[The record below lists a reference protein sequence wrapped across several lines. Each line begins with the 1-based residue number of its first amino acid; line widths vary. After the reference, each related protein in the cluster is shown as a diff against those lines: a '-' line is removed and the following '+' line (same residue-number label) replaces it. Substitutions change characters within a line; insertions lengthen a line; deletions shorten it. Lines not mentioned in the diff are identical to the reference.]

1 MGAMVDNK
9 RPEAGAKA
17 AAEPGAARSRIV
29 FVTGLSGA
37 GKISALKAFEDLGYE
52 AVDNLPI
59 SLIGGLLNLDA
70 IAGRGLAVGIDV
82 RTRDFDVD
90 AILERL
96 DSLRALDRFDV
107 HLLYL
112 DCDDDVLQRRF
123 AASRRRHPLAQ
134 DRPVADGIARER
146 VVSAGLHRRADAVID
161 TSSLTLGALRALLVD
176 RFALALRDVLDL
188 FVVSFSYGHGLPRE
202 ADLVFDARF
211 LRNPHY
217 EPALKDLTGCDAVV
231 GGHIAGDPAFDRFF
245 DTLCAMLEDLLPR
258 FEAEGK
264 AYLTIALGC
273 TGGRHR
279 SVYVA
284 ERLAAWLSGIG
295 RKVHLRHRDLGR
307 PVAD

>member
-1 MGAMVDNK
+1 MVDSIH
-9 RPEAGAKA
+9 
-17 AAEPGAARSRIV
+17 PGATDRAAPQSGGRNPIV

-37 GKISALKAFEDLGYE
+37 GKSSVLKALEDLGYE

-59 SLIGGLLNLDA
+59 SLIGGLLGLESID
-70 IAGRGLAVGIDV
+70 GRGLAVGIDV
-82 RTRDFDVD
+82 RTRDFEVE
-90 AILERL
+90 AFREQVAV
-96 DSLRALDRFDV
+96 LRAQDRFDI

-134 DRPVADGIARER
+134 DRPVADGIAQER
-146 VVSAGLHRRADAVID
+146 IVSAGLQRDADAVID
-161 TSSLTLGALRALLVD
+161 TSSLTLGGLRAVLAD
-176 RFALALRDVLDL
+176 RFARTLRDVLSL

-202 ADLVFDARF
+202 ADLVFDVRF

-217 EPALKDLTGCDAVV
+217 QENLKALSGRDAAV
-231 GGHIAGDPAFDRFF
+231 GAHIAEDPAFESFF
-245 DTLCAMLEDLLPR
+245 AALCAMLDDLLPR
-258 FEAEGK
+258 FEVEGK
-264 AYLTIALGC
+264 TYLTIALGC

-307 PVAD
+307 PTAD

>member
-1 MGAMVDNK
+1 MQGEPPPMTDA
-9 RPEAGAKA
+9 EA
-17 AAEPGAARSRIV
+17 AADRPAGRSRIV
-29 FVTGLSGA
+29 FVTGVSGA
-37 GKISALKAFEDLGYE
+37 GKSSALKALEDIGYE

-59 SLIGGLLNLDA
+59 SLIAGLLGVES
-70 IAGRGLAVGIDV
+70 IEGRGLAVGIDV
-82 RTRDFDVD
+82 RTRDFNVD
-90 AILERL
+90 AFLDQLET
-96 DSLRALDRFDV
+96 LRALDRSDI
-107 HLLYL
+107 HLVYL

-146 VVSAGLHRRADAVID
+146 VISAGLQQRADVVID
-161 TSSLTLGALRALLVD
+161 SSGLTLGALRALLAD
-176 RFALALRDVLDL
+176 RFAQPLCDVLSL

-202 ADLVFDARF
+202 ADLVFDVRF

-217 EPALKDLTGCDAVV
+217 DPALKDLTGCDPEV
-231 GGHIAGDPAFDRFF
+231 GAHIEEDPAFERFF
-245 DTLCAMLEDLLPR
+245 DTLRKMLGDLLPR
-258 FEAEGK
+258 FEEEGK
-264 AYLTIALGC
+264 TYLTVALGC

-307 PVAD
+307 PTAD